1 MKALLK
7 RNKKWVDIDTQYV
20 FDNQYNTANGRIFDN
35 EIVRIY
41 DDVRIPR
48 LTEFR
53 SVYNGKFFKTEE
65 EFKNYCDENRRKYET
80 KEHCLNCFYCH
91 KRKINENKTIE
102 KENNNGVYKETI
114 TETYE
119 LEPYCSYKYEDKCE
133 LLAPE
138 RYGIVHPWVNAYFI
152 KNPYGNLF
160 EKLEEEK
167 TYYLKGSWYVKIKG
181 FDFELYNLRERFLGT
196 YTKHNSD
203 IIVTWERLDFPKT
216 KIFEI
221 VVQMM
226 RDMLKYHLNKI
237 RDYNKKVMSSWQYK
251 QPDNTLL
258 EEVEIN
264 GEKYKRPEPFIQTT
278 FQLEELLNDLD
289 IILEHSDY
297 FKTKTIN
304 EIIEDSLELN
314 LLTKYIKEKTLF

>member
-7 RNKKWVDIDTQYV
+7 RNKKWVDIETQYV

-80 KEHCLNCFYCH
+80 KENCLNCFYCQ
-91 KRKINENKTIE
+91 KRKINEKKTIE
-102 KENNNGVYKETI
+102 KENNNGVYKETV

-138 RYGIVHPWVNAYFI
+138 RYGIVHPWVNAYFV

-160 EKLEEEK
+160 NKQEEE
-167 TYYLKGSWYVKIKG
+167 TYYLKASWYVKIKG
-181 FDFELYNLRERFLGT
+181 FDFELYNSRKRFLGT
-196 YTKHNSD
+196 YTKHDSD

-216 KIFEI
+216 KIFGI
-221 VVQMM
+221 VVNLM

-237 RDYNKKVMSSWQYK
+237 RDFNKNVMSSWQYR
-251 QPDNTLL
+251 QPDYTLL
-258 EEVEIN
+258 EEVEVN
-264 GEKYKRPEPFIQTT
+264 GEKIKRPEPFIQTT
-278 FQLEELLNDLD
+278 FQLEELLYDLD
-289 IILEHSDY
+289 FNLQDFDC

-314 LLTKYIKEKTLF
+314 LLIKSIKDKTLF